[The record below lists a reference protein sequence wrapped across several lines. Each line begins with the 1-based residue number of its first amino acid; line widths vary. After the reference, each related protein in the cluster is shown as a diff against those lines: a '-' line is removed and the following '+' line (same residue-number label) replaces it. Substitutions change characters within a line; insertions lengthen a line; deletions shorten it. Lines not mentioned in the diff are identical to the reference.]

1 MAYLLPCLFSLQRCS
16 GPCSVLDQG
25 LQGLYINSGKF
36 EGKSGSFPRLESLG
50 GMWFFFQVRKFAG
63 KMWCFSQVRKFGGM
77 WFFSWVR
84 KFAGKMCFS
93 QVRTFWGKCGAFPR
107 LVSFGG
113 NVVLFP
119 G

>member
-63 KMWCFSQVRKFGGM
+63 KM
-77 WFFSWVR
+77 
-84 KFAGKMCFS
+84 CFS